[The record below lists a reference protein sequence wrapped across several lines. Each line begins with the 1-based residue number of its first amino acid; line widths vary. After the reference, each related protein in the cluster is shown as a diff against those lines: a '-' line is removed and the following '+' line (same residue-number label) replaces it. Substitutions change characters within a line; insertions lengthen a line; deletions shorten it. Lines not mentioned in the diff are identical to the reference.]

1 MKRKTLAAGLAVF
14 FALTIFAG
22 CSKSDEGTKRVRNA
36 GYGSEETVA
45 AESGEA
51 VYGMEVQYEEDY
63 GDLDLEYAA
72 NGDDGTGVAVSSD
85 IRADLAKEMLV
96 YRSTLSI
103 DTLDFEGSVSTL
115 KQKVREYNGLIEYE
129 YQTDGNDSNGQYV
142 VDEEDKNYTY
152 SATIRI
158 PSQYYDS
165 FMSSTDGLGIL
176 RTKNSTVD
184 NVTTVYG
191 TLKSELEIYE
201 ADYARY
207 LEKYEETDDDNVA
220 LQIERELRSLALT
233 IADIKTQMSTIEGD
247 VAYSYVT
254 ISIHK
259 VMEEEIEPEPT
270 PEPVVDDSFKTELKT
285 TAKESWDAFLEFVQG
300 IILFLVRS
308 WWVLVIIGIIV
319 IVIVVSVK
327 RANKKRRI
335 RNEKYVA
342 EREERE
348 RQRKAA
354 IEAEKKKLEGENK
367 AQENKPK
374 DEKVKD
380 EKAEDPDVTEANE
393 TK

>member
-1 MKRKTLAAGLAVF
+1 MKRKALAAGLAVF

-22 CSKSDEGTKRVRNA
+22 CSSSSSGVKRARSAGSDEDS
-36 GYGSEETVA
+36 GSA
-45 AESGEA
+45 AAVQEMGEA
-51 VYGMEVQYEEDY
+51 VYSAEGDY

-72 NGDDGTGVAVSSD
+72 NGDVGADAASD
-85 IRADLAKEMLV
+85 IRADLTKEMLV
-96 YRSTLSI
+96 YRSNLSI

-129 YQTDGNDSNGQYV
+129 YQTDGNDSNGQYI
-142 VDEEDKNYTY
+142 VDEESKNYTY

-158 PSQYYDS
+158 PSQYYES

-176 RTKNSTVD
+176 RTKNSSVD

-207 LEKYEETDDDNVA
+207 LEKYEETKDDNVA

-247 VAYSYVT
+247 VAYSYIT

-270 PEPVVDDSFKTELKT
+270 PEPEVDNSFKARLKT
-285 TAKESWDAFLEFVQG
+285 TAKESWESFLGFVQA

-308 WWVLVIIGIIV
+308 WWVLIIIGIIV
-319 IVIVVSVK
+319 FVIVFSIK

-354 IEAEKKKLEGENK
+354 IEAENEKKKLEGETK
-367 AQENKPK
+367 VQENKPK
-374 DEKVKD
+374 DEKVED
-380 EKAEDPDVTEANE
+380 EKAKDPDVKEENE